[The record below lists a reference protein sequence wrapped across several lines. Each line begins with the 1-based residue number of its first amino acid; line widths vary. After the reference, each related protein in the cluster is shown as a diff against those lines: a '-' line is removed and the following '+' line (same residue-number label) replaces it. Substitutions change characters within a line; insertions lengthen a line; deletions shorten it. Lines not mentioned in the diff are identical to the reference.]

1 MTSLRSILLSA
12 VAVSCLSV
20 PVLADDKAPVLRSV
34 VLSSAGLAEFTR
46 EIPASAFQ
54 DGHAD
59 VSFPVLSKDIND
71 TLKSLLVSGQG
82 LAGVEMRLPSASLVD
97 DVFAGLPFAPQDLGA
112 VDALLARLPGAR
124 VRLDIQNG
132 IDEAGDPVI
141 EVVEG
146 RVMGVAQDAGCPS
159 DTRCQPVVL
168 IQTDA
173 GAMERVALW
182 DGVRV
187 TLADAGDRAKVARG
201 LDALASGAASGGAV
215 IDLALSGTGASPV
228 LVSTVL
234 EAPMWKTSYRAAVAE
249 DGSVALQ
256 AWATVE
262 NATQEDWVDVA
273 LSIVSGAPRT
283 IAADLYARRYPS
295 RESAPGDAESKILN
309 QMQFAPPAAD
319 ASGAGMAERM
329 VLEAAPAQ
337 MVDYGTMGGMD
348 TGVVASDQT
357 AGARFDVPG
366 LVSVAAGEVVSLP
379 FLSGDVPAR
388 AVAYVEGGYGGYGG
402 VGAWRPMALALDIT
416 NDREARLPE
425 GVATIYA
432 DGMGFAGDSW
442 FPAMEPGSR
451 HMAPF
456 LSDSGA
462 RVRTDQTASEEG
474 VLISVRSGMVR
485 LESTMVRT
493 TSYTVR
499 APEQK
504 GVQAVIDHPATAPGV
519 TMEVIGG
526 EAEAIVLGG
535 ARSVQRLQKPLEA
548 AEEWSVS
555 VVEREPVRSEWYV
568 GDVDDTQLLAWSAR
582 AEDPDT
588 KAWLEKAV
596 ALRAAVSEAERAFE
610 ESQTERADLV
620 TNQARLSTM
629 LQSLNEGTEA
639 HTRFLNQI
647 LAIEDDLAALDASA
661 QDRMTALEQA
671 RVAFDAHIAG

>member
-12 VAVSCLSV
+12 VAVSCLSG

-54 DGHAD
+54 DGRAD

-112 VDALLARLPGAR
+112 VDALLARLPGAQ

-132 IDEAGDPVI
+132 IDEAGEPVI

-168 IQTDA
+168 IQTA
-173 GAMERVALW
+173 SGAMERVALW

-187 TLADAGDRAKVARG
+187 TLTDAGDRAKVARG

-215 IDLALSGTGASPV
+215 IDLALTGTGGTPV

-283 IAADLYARRYPS
+283 IAADLYARRYPN
-295 RESAPGDAESKILN
+295 RESAPGTSSKLVT
-309 QMQFAPPAAD
+309 MFSAPAAD
-319 ASGAGMAERM
+319 AAGGGMSERM
-329 VLEAAPAQ
+329 AMESVAAPAP
-337 MVDYGTMGGMD
+337 MVDYGNMGGMD

-388 AVAYVEGGYGGYGG
+388 AVAYVEGVYGGYGG
-402 VGAWRPMALALDIT
+402 VGAWQPMALALDIT
-416 NDREARLPE
+416 NDRSARLPE

-432 DGMGFAGDSW
+432 DGTGFAGDSW

-474 VLISVRSGMVR
+474 VLISVRAGVVR

-493 TSYTVR
+493 TSYTVQ

-519 TMEVIGG
+519 AMEVVGG
-526 EAEAIVLGG
+526 EAEAVVLGG
-535 ARSVQRLQKPLEA
+535 ARSVQRLQKPLDA

-610 ESQTERADLV
+610 ESQTERANLV

-629 LQSLNEGTEA
+629 LQSVNEGTEA
-639 HTRFLNQI
+639 HTRFLDQI
-647 LAIEDDLAALDASA
+647 LTIEDGLAALDASA
-661 QDRMTALEQA
+661 QDRMAALEQA
-671 RVAFDAHIAG
+671 RAAFDAHVAR